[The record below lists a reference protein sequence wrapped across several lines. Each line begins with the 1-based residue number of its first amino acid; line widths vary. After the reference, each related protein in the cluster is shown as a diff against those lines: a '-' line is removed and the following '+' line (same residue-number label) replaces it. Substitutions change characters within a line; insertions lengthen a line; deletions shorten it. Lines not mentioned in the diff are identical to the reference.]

1 MGKDSGIPAGTQEP
15 KVPSR
20 PNRTASICTS
30 TSLHPLTLY
39 LGFETYQAHS
49 SPSKKLA
56 QPLGTSPEE
65 LAQGTDPRQ
74 AQWHPEQTIEDT
86 EEAPSWG
93 LGSHI
98 AIT

>member
-1 MGKDSGIPAGTQEP
+1 MGKDSRIPAGTQSP
-15 KVPSR
+15 RCSSR
-20 PNRTASICTS
+20 SNRTAVICTN
-30 TSLHPLTLY
+30 TFLPLTLY

-65 LAQGTDPRQ
+65 LAQGTDPCQ
-74 AQWHPEQTIEDT
+74 AQRHPEQTIEDT

-93 LGSHI
+93 LGSHV